1 MVRTFRPDLKR
12 TSPSRRLR
20 EPAMTSR
27 IVQVEVRAKHS
38 LELASQ
44 GLDLMGSE
52 IQRHLRQIR
61 ALQDALRQ
69 QRGGGGNTGSA
80 VLDCVCEHAMVPY
93 LKDTRAAWH
102 GLRRTLNDDDGELEH
117 EGDAWNE
124 LEWCATLCSV
134 RTTCLAATKFHNEGG
149 AVDSYLRES
158 KSRHAAMR
166 LWSMLYRQR
175 VIFMDQGGQAAV
187 YTKRLMPQRCIGE
200 TWESVEASTRGLR
213 LMVDDGSLGEI

>member
-1 MVRTFRPDLKR
+1 
-12 TSPSRRLR
+12 
-20 EPAMTSR
+20 MTSR
-27 IVQVEVRAKHS
+27 IVQVEVRAKQS
-38 LELASQ
+38 LQLARDAV
-44 GLDLMGSE
+44 DLMGSE

-80 VLDCVCEHAMVPY
+80 VLDCVCEHVMVPY
-93 LKDTRAAWH
+93 LKDTRPAWK
-102 GLRRTLNDDDGELEH
+102 GLRIFNLDDELEH
-117 EGDAWNE
+117 DGDAWNE
-124 LEWCATLCSV
+124 IEWCATLYRV
-134 RTTCLAATKFHNEGG
+134 RTTCRAARMFHDEGG

-187 YTKRLMPQRCIGE
+187 YTKRLMPQRCIDE

-213 LMVDDGSLGEI
+213 LMVDDGSLGEL